1 MAGFRFAAAAAAVF
15 AAGFVA
21 GQVFDG
27 GSAEAQAKGGKVF
40 ELRTYTSPDGR
51 LTDLVARF
59 RDDTMRIFK
68 KHGMQNVGY
77 FVPADA
83 PASSNT
89 LVYILAHDSRD
100 AAAKS
105 WAAFR
110 DDPEWKA
117 VTERTQANG
126 PIVSNV
132 VSVFLEP
139 TDFSPLK

>member
-1 MAGFRFAAAAAAVF
+1 MLRFRIAVAVLAVF
-15 AAGFVA
+15 AAGFIA
-21 GQVFDG
+21 GQAFDG
-27 GSAEAQAKGGKVF
+27 GEAQAQGRKVF

-51 LTDLVARF
+51 LNDLVARF
-59 RDDTMRIFK
+59 RNDTLRIFE

-77 FVPADA
+77 WLPTDA

-89 LVYILAHDSRD
+89 LVYILAHDSRE
-100 AAAKS
+100 AATKS

-132 VSVFLEP
+132 QSVFLEA
-139 TDFSPLK
+139 TDFSPMK

>member
-1 MAGFRFAAAAAAVF
+1 MIRFRFAAAALAVF

-21 GQVFDG
+21 GQLFDG
-27 GSAEAQAKGGKVF
+27 GNAEAQTKSGKVF
-40 ELRTYTSPDGR
+40 ELRTYTSPEGR
-51 LTDLVARF
+51 LDDLLARF

-83 PASSNT
+83 PASTNT

-100 AAAKS
+100 AATKS

-132 VSVFLEP
+132 VSVFLDP
-139 TDFSPLK
+139 TDFSPMK

>member
-1 MAGFRFAAAAAAVF
+1 VGHA
-15 AAGFVA
+15 
-21 GQVFDG
+21 FDG
-27 GSAEAQAKGGKVF
+27 GKAEAQSRKVF

-51 LTDLVARF
+51 LDDLLARF

-68 KHGMQNVGY
+68 KHGMENVGY

-83 PASSNT
+83 PASGNT

-100 AAAKS
+100 AATKS
-105 WAAFR
+105 WEAFR
-110 DDPEWKA
+110 ADPEWKA

-139 TDFSPLK
+139 TDFSPMK

>member
-1 MAGFRFAAAAAAVF
+1 MARTRIVAAALALF
-15 AAGFVA
+15 AAGFLA

-27 GSAEAQAKGGKVF
+27 SSAEAQAKGGKVF
-40 ELRTYTSPDGR
+40 ELRTHTSPDGR
-51 LTDLVARF
+51 LDDLLARF
-59 RDDTMRIFK
+59 RDDTMRIFG

-100 AAAKS
+100 AATKS

-110 DDPEWKA
+110 ADPEWKA

-139 TDFSPLK
+139 TDFSPMK